1 MPIRYSATTQNTGPT
16 RNSCQRGLF
25 RVFCFR
31 LRNFIGQTE
40 RIQQNRSGKAK
51 DAEYMRT
58 EKQRRKRKSLT
69 GSQAEN
75 TVRQAEQD
83 QIPQTGGISLLF
95 QTGM

>member
-1 MPIRYSATTQNTGPT
+1 
-16 RNSCQRGLF
+16 
-25 RVFCFR
+25 
-31 LRNFIGQTE
+31 
-40 RIQQNRSGKAK
+40 
-51 DAEYMRT
+51 MRT